1 VYSGWH
7 GFESRS
13 DLFFS
18 MFYLFSKTQEHC
30 VGMSPGPVITSIQ
43 LESTC
48 GTTGG
53 IHDNA

>member
-1 VYSGWH
+1 
-7 GFESRS
+7 
-13 DLFFS
+13 LFLS